1 MTSAPLFR
9 SLVLLALLGT
19 AVVAAAKSDSAAS
32 ATPVLFKREAR
43 FNQRFPADLTPDR
56 PAVPVSPIIIN
67 YPEQWRQWGQ
77 PGYAVLEFV
86 VKATGYPAEVQCT
99 EATDRAFAKAAITGI
114 ENTFFMP
121 ALKRQQGVASKVV
134 RRFEIVLDAP
144 TLPPVPPKAPAPAS
158 PAP

>member
-1 MTSAPLFR
+1 MKSPALFR
-9 SLVLLALLGT
+9 FLVLLALLGITGT
-19 AVVAAAKSDSAAS
+19 ASAKSDSAAN

-43 FNQRFPADLTPDR
+43 FSHRFPADFKPDSEAI
-56 PAVPVSPIIIN
+56 PISPIIIN
-67 YPEQWRQWGQ
+67 YPARWRQWGQ

-114 ENTFFMP
+114 ENTVFMP
-121 ALKRQQGVASKVV
+121 ALKHQQGVASKVV

-144 TLPPVPPKAPAPAS
+144 TLPAVPPKRTRAPAP
-158 PAP
+158 